1 LPASSTSSSSGF
13 SRIDVPLSPSPGLAA
28 VAAAPWLLPA
38 GLILG
43 LESIPGAVTVGV
55 TAASAVGAITA
66 TRRQLLR
73 TRHSPLRL
81 IAGPEGLRTVNPLG
95 DEHPVRVGAGSRIT
109 HRLIWLRL
117 SGSGHAQPL
126 LLSTLPGIRN
136 TDAQSL
142 RRLTGWLRLGPTR
155 ASGE

>member
-1 LPASSTSSSSGF
+1 MPASSTSSSSGF
-13 SRIDVPLSPSPGLAA
+13 SRIDVPLRPSPGLAA

-38 GLILG
+38 GLVLG
-43 LESIPGAVTVGV
+43 LEGMPGAVTLGV
-55 TAASAVGAITA
+55 TTASAVGAITA

-73 TRHSPLRL
+73 TRHSPRRL
-81 IAGPEGLRTVNPLG
+81 IAGPEGLRAINAGG
-95 DEHPVRVGAGSRIT
+95 DEHPVRVGAGSRIA
-109 HRLIWLRL
+109 HRFIWLRL

-142 RRLTGWLRLGPTR
+142 RRLTGWLRLGPART
-155 ASGE
+155 GDE

>member
-1 LPASSTSSSSGF
+1 M
-13 SRIDVPLSPSPGLAA
+13 
-28 VAAAPWLLPA
+28 
-38 GLILG
+38 
-43 LESIPGAVTVGV
+43 GV

-81 IAGPEGLRTVNPLG
+81 IAGPDGLRAVHAG
-95 DEHPVRVGAGSRIT
+95 GEEQPVRVGTGSRIA
-109 HRLIWLRL
+109 HRFLWLRL
-117 SGSGHAQPL
+117 SGSGHTHPL

-142 RRLTGWLRLGPTR
+142 RRLTGWLRLGP
-155 ASGE
+155 AHAGDE